1 MAVVDVNAWVGSWP
15 SQSINA
21 GAAEVRGMLKSV
33 GVERIFMAPLDAAW
47 AQNPHLPNDLVYDAA
62 QRWADVHPVP
72 IIDPT
77 IATWKGEVDRAQRH
91 SGVRLVK
98 WLPAYAGY
106 ELAAADE
113 CAQALVEADLSLI
126 DQTRLEDPRGQHPL
140 AQVPDDPAQE
150 GSDLARRHPEL
161 TVVIG
166 GAPWSVIASY
176 ADTCRELRNLY
187 FDVSQADGM
196 DSLSVFIH
204 SGMGDHL
211 LYGSHAPLF
220 VPLAGIARIVADV
233 DEVEAAAILGG
244 HAEKLL
250 GLHA

>member
-113 CAQALVEADLSLI
+113 CAQALVEADLSLMV
-126 DQTRLEDPRGQHPL
+126 QTRIEDPRSRLICRTSL
-140 AQVPDDPAQE
+140 AAPERPASTRS
-150 GSDLARRHPEL
+150 GPRRPRPGRFRPRPSPYG
-161 TVVIG
+161 TDRRDRWRSVV
-166 GAPWSVIASY
+166 
-176 ADTCRELRNLY
+176 
-187 FDVSQADGM
+187 
-196 DSLSVFIH
+196 
-204 SGMGDHL
+204 GDCQL
-211 LYGSHAPLF
+211 CGYMQ
-220 VPLAGIARIVADV
+220 R
-233 DEVEAAAILGG
+233 
-244 HAEKLL
+244 AEKLIFRCL
-250 GLHA
+250 AGRWHG